1 MQYEGEFVWILPFR
15 RDAAFDNFYGGV
27 YLGKVFPKTLVA
39 KYESKNIRDLYT
51 REAVWT
57 RERFANIE
65 LEHLYYILM
74 LIMLIWIW

>member
-1 MQYEGEFVWILPFR
+1 MAE
-15 RDAAFDNFYGGV
+15 
-27 YLGKVFPKTLVA
+27 
-39 KYESKNIRDLYT
+39 YESRNIRDLYT

-74 LIMLIWIW
+74 LIWIW